1 MKKTIA
7 LVLCLLMV
15 VSLAAC
21 GGQVTADE
29 SSASAEQTETTESTT
44 EETASRKIK
53 ML

>member
-21 GGQVTADE
+21 GGQ
-29 SSASAEQTETTESTT
+29 ASGIDESTT
-44 EETASRKIK
+44 STEET
-53 ML
+53 